1 MMNKM
6 NDINYFDALEN
17 TVSIALQEDIRGGD
31 LTAELIPITTQ
42 AEAKIICRESATL
55 CGRPWFDEVFRQVDD
70 SIQIEWLAEEGD
82 AISADQTLCLIKGS
96 AQRILT
102 AERTALNFLQTLSAT
117 ASTTAQYV
125 ALLKGSRTQL
135 LDTRKTIPGLRL
147 AQKYAVA
154 CGGGKN
160 HRMGLY
166 DAILIKEN
174 HIMAAGSIL
183 NAVTTAKQNHP
194 DITVEVETENLDEVQ
209 QALDAKADII
219 MLDNFSLEMMA
230 QAVEMVA
237 RKAKLEVSGNVE
249 LQHLSKLIETNV
261 DFISTGAIT
270 KHIQAIDLSMRF
282 KMTS

>member
-1 MMNKM
+1 MNAV
-6 NDINYFDALEN
+6 NYFDSLEN
-17 TVSIALQEDIRGGD
+17 TVTTALQEDIQGGD

-42 AEAKIICRESATL
+42 AEAKILCRESAVL
-55 CGRPWFDEVFRQVDD
+55 CGRPWFDEVFRQIDD

-82 AISADQTLCLIKGS
+82 QVSKNQTLCLITGS

-117 ASTTAQYV
+117 ATTTAQYT
-125 ALLKGSRTQL
+125 ALLKGSHTQL

-194 DITVEVETENLDEVQ
+194 EITVEVETENLDEVQ
-209 QALDAKADII
+209 QALNAKADII
-219 MLDNFSLEMMA
+219 MLDNFSIEMMT

-249 LQHLSKLIETNV
+249 LQHLSKLVDTQV

-270 KHIQAIDLSMRF
+270 KHIKAIDLSMRF
-282 KMTS
+282 KMTQ